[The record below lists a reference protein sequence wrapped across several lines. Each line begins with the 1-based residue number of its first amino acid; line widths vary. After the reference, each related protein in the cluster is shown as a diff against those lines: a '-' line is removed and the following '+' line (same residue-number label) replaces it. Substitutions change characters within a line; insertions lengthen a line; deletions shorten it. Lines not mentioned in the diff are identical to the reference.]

1 MFAPREQRVLDQYF
15 NEISRIPLLTPEE
28 EVDLAQ
34 RIRSGDEEALDKL
47 TRANLRFVVS
57 VAKKYQGNGLLLTD
71 LINEGNYGL
80 MVAARRFDETRGF
93 KFISYAIWWIRQ
105 AILSAI
111 TGEGRLVRLP
121 HNRANTITKMRRARS
136 RLYQMHERQPTPEEI
151 AAEIGVPVDDVVLG
165 MQLAAHHLSMDAPYS
180 SAEEQ
185 TLLDV
190 LPDNFSESPDEK
202 LVDDS
207 LKIELESVL
216 NRLNEREA
224 QVVRLYFGIGLEKP
238 MTLDDISKEIG
249 VSAERVRQIKERAL
263 RRLRWQFA
271 SQIPAPHE

>member
-1 MFAPREQRVLDQYF
+1 MYAPREQRVLDQYF

-28 EVDLAQ
+28 EVELAR
-34 RIRSGDEEALDKL
+34 RIRAGDEEALAQL

-57 VAKKYQGNGLLLTD
+57 VAKKYQGNGLSLTD

-80 MVAARRFDETRGF
+80 MVAAKRFDETRGF

-121 HNRANTITKMRRARS
+121 HNRANTISKMRRARS
-136 RLYQMHERQPTPEEI
+136 RLYQLHERQPTPEEI
-151 AAEIGVPVDDVVLG
+151 AAEIGVPVEDVVLG
-165 MQLAAHHLSMDAPYS
+165 MQLATHHLSMDAPFS
-180 SAEEQ
+180 EKEEQ

-190 LPDNFSESPDEK
+190 LPDNHSELPDER
-202 LVDDS
+202 LVDAS
-207 LKIELESVL
+207 LKVELENVL
-216 NRLNEREA
+216 NRLHPREA
-224 QVVRLYFGIGLEKP
+224 KVVRQYFGIGMEKP
-238 MTLDDISKEIG
+238 MTLDEISESIG

-263 RRLRWQFA
+263 RRIRWHYS
-271 SQIPAPHE
+271 SQIPAAYE